1 MGLIDLHCHP
11 LPGIDD
17 GVRSADEGVAL
28 LVALC
33 GVGFGTV
40 VATPHV
46 RSGVWDNRVNTR
58 DAARAALGPALDAA
72 RARGEQLPT
81 LELAGEHMF
90 DDVLTGLLAKHE
102 ALTYPGGGA
111 VLVEFPY
118 ESLPVRVEL
127 QLWRM
132 VRSGVRPVVAHP
144 ERYVPVQQD
153 PEKIDELVGA
163 GAWPLLD
170 VMSLVGAYGRRAQ
183 AASERMLARGVYVA
197 ACTDAHKPSD
207 AEVVRES
214 LRALQLAAGDHA
226 VHKLFVEGPQRVLDA
241 ARRPSGPGAAT

>member
-17 GVRSADEGVAL
+17 GARSADEGVAL
-28 LVALC
+28 LVALRAI
-33 GVGFGTV
+33 GFTTV

-46 RSGVWDNRVNTR
+46 RSGFWDNRIPT
-58 DAARAALGPALDAA
+58 RAAALAVMEPALAAA
-72 RARGEQLPT
+72 RARGEALPT

-90 DDVLTGLLAKHE
+90 DDVLTGLLAKNE

-118 ESLPVRVEL
+118 ELLPVRVEL

-132 VRSGVRPVVAHP
+132 VRSGIRPVVAHP
-144 ERYVPVQQD
+144 ERYSPVQSD

-183 AASERMLARGVYVA
+183 TAAERMLSRGVYVA

-207 AEVVRES
+207 GEVVREAIAA
-214 LRALQLAAGDHA
+214 LRAAVGDAG
-226 VHKLFVEGPQRVLDA
+226 VTKLFVEGPQKVLDA
-241 ARRPSGPGAAT
+241 SRRAPATGAAT